1 MIIMR
6 FILKIILLGT
16 FLTGCALLILGNPF
30 GVPII
35 FLILLFIIISVG
47 IFRSRNRSDYYHQSD
62 NNIKSRSYSNS
73 RKMWPGR
80 WRNDP
85 PSEAQKRLA
94 RDIGYK
100 DGGTKGDYFRGIR
113 DALRR
118 RK

>member
-1 MIIMR
+1 
-6 FILKIILLGT
+6 
-16 FLTGCALLILGNPF
+16 
-30 GVPII
+30 
-35 FLILLFIIISVG
+35 
-47 IFRSRNRSDYYHQSD
+47 
-62 NNIKSRSYSNS
+62 
-73 RKMWPGR
+73 MWPGR